1 MLSADLVSQCVTDPF
16 VEVLMKRLNLFCAAA
31 VLFALAGASLAHA
44 ADSAKTIT
52 GKSDCATCSG
62 VTSAGHSL
70 MLVDAKGMRWVL
82 SGDSESYKAAQ
93 KARMDDKKMTAT
105 LASDPVVKTDDKG
118 KEYKEAKVSDV
129 KIES

>member
-1 MLSADLVSQCVTDPF
+1 
-16 VEVLMKRLNLFCAAA
+16 MKRLNVFCAAA
-31 VLFALAGASLAHA
+31 LLFAFAGAGIASA
-44 ADSAKTIT
+44 AESAKTVT

-70 MLVDAKGMRWVL
+70 MLVDSKGVRWVL
-82 SGDSESYKAAQ
+82 SGDSKSYKAAQ

-105 LASDPVVKTDDKG
+105 LTSEPVVKTDDKG
-118 KEYKEAKVSDV
+118 KEYKEAKVSEV

>member
-1 MLSADLVSQCVTDPF
+1 
-16 VEVLMKRLNLFCAAA
+16 MKRLNLFCAAA
-31 VLFALAGASLAHA
+31 LLFAFAGASVVQA
-44 ADSAKTIT
+44 AETAKTVT

-70 MLVDAKGMRWVL
+70 MLVDSKGVRWVL

-105 LASDPVVKTDDKG
+105 LTSEPVVKTDDTG
-118 KEYKEAKVSDV
+118 KEYKEAKVSEV